1 MLIYQ
6 RALSKWVGGHP
17 KHSYKCWNQ
26 TWFAGKSS
34 MKFRD
39 VSGHV
44 SEDRRE
50 NLIGFVQSRNNLWIT
65 TEKSKSPFWQVKSYQ
80 IPLNHHFGRW
90 NLKLKPCLRDC
101 WMFNRTKDISLCPR
115 ASSASQSH
123 SAASR
128 GWWTCKSGSLSC
140 PSSRRDRLTMS
151 MYNYIYVCVRACM
164 YVWYIYIY
172 TWYIYIY
179 I

>member
-26 TWFAGKSS
+26 TWLAGKSS

-50 NLIGFVQSRNNLWIT
+50 NPIGFVQSRNNLWIT

-90 NLKLKPCLRDC
+90 NLKALFAGLLDV
-101 WMFNRTKDISLCPR
+101 
-115 ASSASQSH
+115 QSH
-123 SAASR
+123 QRYQFVSSSILR
-128 GWWTCKSGSLSC
+128 FSISFCSFQGLMDVQIRKSF
-140 PSSRRDRLTMS
+140 MS
-151 MYNYIYVCVRACM
+151 FQSKGQTDDVDV
-164 YVWYIYIY
+164 
-172 TWYIYIY
+172 
-179 I
+179 